1 MACIRLY
8 CPFPPVVLP
17 VLLVRVRVTLK
28 GRADGVPFRSTLS
41 LSVQLSP
48 FIGVVGT
55 GRPYLM
61 HFVRQAEAH
70 FFKERNRLPLFAL
83 GWSMMA
89 FMRAAMVRREALPHT
104 SAWQQAVSVC
114 SC

>member
-8 CPFPPVVLP
+8 CPPPLVLP
-17 VLLVRVRVTLK
+17 ALLAHVRATFK
-28 GRADGVPFRSTLS
+28 GRADGVLYRSNLS
-41 LSVQLSP
+41 ISVPLSP
-48 FIGVVGT
+48 FTAVVVGA
-55 GRPYLM
+55 GRRCLL

-104 SAWQQAVSVC
+104 SAWQQAVGVC